1 MLMRHFRQAGRMARS
16 EKLYSL
22 LYISGVALSV
32 AAVMVLSIIIFSRLA
47 PIYPEYNRSRTVY
60 LTTVSMFNKGYGMT
74 LQGALPY
81 PYAAEWTKDFPGM
94 EHVSIWESGTDPVS
108 LPGKD
113 IIGKVLTIAADP
125 AYFNIYSFDFLAGAP
140 FTQADFEG
148 ANKKVVISDR
158 LASALFGSPE
168 GALGQE
174 VELDF
179 SPFTV
184 CGVVRGASPS
194 TQMTHYEA
202 FYPASLE
209 EAITSQGS
217 LAFMVVMLMKEGF
230 SVEDLRAEFERRVK
244 LTELNDDKWEFKLFN
259 QPRTHYEYTFE
270 PTIGTES
277 EESSSHYMGY
287 YIIVAMVLLIVP
299 ALNLSGLIVG
309 RMDRRSTEMGIRKG
323 FGASRS
329 NLLWQIFSENF
340 IMTLAGSLLG
350 LLIAWVAVYINSDWI
365 FSILDSW
372 VTVSPG
378 SISGTVEPGSFFS
391 PWVFLITLAATLLL
405 NILSSVVPAWFALRR
420 PIVESINDIR

>member
-1 MLMRHFRQAGRMARS
+1 MLIRHFRQAGQLARS

-47 PIYPEYNRSRTVY
+47 PAYPEYNRARTVY
-60 LTTVSMFNKGYGMT
+60 FNTISMRHKEYNMT
-74 LQGALPY
+74 LQGSLPY
-81 PYAAEWTKDFPGM
+81 SYAAEWTKDLPGV
-94 EHVSIWESGTDPVS
+94 EHVTIYRSGTDPVS

-113 IIGKVLTIAADP
+113 IIGKVLTLAADP
-125 AYFNIYSFDFLAGAP
+125 AYFSIYSFDFLAGAP
-140 FTQADFEG
+140 FSQADFEG
-148 ANKKVVISDR
+148 ANKKAVITDR

-174 VELDF
+174 IELDF

-202 FYPASLE
+202 FYPASLNE
-209 EAITSQGS
+209 DMTSPVS
-217 LAFMVVMLMKEGF
+217 LAFMAVMLMKEGT
-230 SVEDLRAEFERRVK
+230 SVEDLRAELERRVK

-270 PTIGTES
+270 PTIGSES
-277 EESSSHYMGY
+277 EESSSRYVGY
-287 YIIVAMVLLIVP
+287 YIIVALVLLIVP

-309 RMDRRSTEMGIRKG
+309 RMDRRSTEMGIRKS

-329 NLLWQIFSENF
+329 SLLWQIFSENF
-340 IMTLAGSLLG
+340 IMTLGGSLLG

-372 VTVSPG
+372 VTAAPG
-378 SISGTVEPGSFFS
+378 AISGTVDPGSFFS